1 MAIVIATL
9 QGIGQTPVSC
19 KGINSMPPNNQPKG
33 NTMSSKKTA
42 VSNVMPA
49 SGREANPIIKAGK
62 FDGTGLSIPGL
73 NFSSTNMTF
82 IQDALL
88 LGLCK
93 ILSDELAGSSNTA
106 ADIIA
111 TIDAWRD
118 GYVSVGAKKK
128 ALKALSET
136 VTSGKSGKLGYSQ
149 LQVCSA
155 LRATLGA
162 DDPRIS
168 IIEGFND
175 ERFSQFMAL
184 KSGESYMVDALTFL
198 RKQDEEK
205 AKLEA
210 DKLAAELAALGL

>member
-1 MAIVIATL
+1 MKL
-9 QGIGQTPVSC
+9 QYPVSC
-19 KGINSMPPNNQPKG
+19 EGINSDTITNKRYTMTKQTKPVVSETPVILPKD
-33 NTMSSKKTA
+33 
-42 VSNVMPA
+42 
-49 SGREANPIIKAGK
+49 GREANPHIMEGK
-62 FDGTGLSIPGL
+62 LIDLGSFSIPKLGVEVRD
-73 NFSSTNMTF
+73 NPRFVQHMF
-82 IQDALL
+82 L

-93 ILSDELAGSSNTA
+93 ILGDDTAQAKTRKMEAIQESFTAWNAGYQTLAA
-106 ADIIA
+106 MEKARRAIIEPA
-111 TIDAWRD
+111 
-118 GYVSVGAKKK
+118 
-128 ALKALSET
+128 
-136 VTSGKSGKLGYSQ
+136 KSGKASKLQYSQ

-162 DDPRIS
+162 DDSRIA

-205 AKLEA
+205 AKKEA